1 MKSALMSVCELVT
14 VRINPARRTFSQAQR
29 LCRSASCYHP
39 DMRFLPLL
47 LASVVILLHVF
58 VGAQSNETGLIPCDG
73 TDCNTEHLIQLANN
87 VIEFLIKM
95 LGVIAVI
102 ALVYTGFR
110 LVVSA
115 GNESEWG
122 KAKEMFTNIVIG
134 IIIILSAFLVVDI
147 ILEGLTGK
155 GLDETT
161 GGITNTRS
169 NSN

>member
-1 MKSALMSVCELVT
+1 
-14 VRINPARRTFSQAQR
+14 
-29 LCRSASCYHP
+29 LCYYP

-47 LASVVILLHVF
+47 LAFVVTLLPVF
-58 VGAQSNETGLIPCDG
+58 VGAQGSETGLVPCDG
-73 TDCNTEHLIQLANN
+73 ADCGTDDAIKLANN

-102 ALVYTGFR
+102 ALVYTGFKM
-110 LVVSA
+110 VVSA

-122 KAKEMFTNIVIG
+122 KAKGMFTNIVIG

-147 ILEGLTGK
+147 ILEGLTGS

-161 GGITNTRS
+161 GDITNTRNSS
-169 NSN
+169 N